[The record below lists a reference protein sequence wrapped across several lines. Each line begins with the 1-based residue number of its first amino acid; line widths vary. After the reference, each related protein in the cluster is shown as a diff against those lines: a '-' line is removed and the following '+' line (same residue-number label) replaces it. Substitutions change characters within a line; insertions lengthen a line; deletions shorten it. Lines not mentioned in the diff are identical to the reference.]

1 MSFSYEIN
9 NCIFIFST
17 KSKIDLQLEVT
28 RYIYTQLKR
37 LNSNGT
43 TVLINCPTVFDGKE
57 SIIKLILG
65 LITIS
70 DTMINA
76 FSLINKII
84 NVKILFCLF
93 KFNLFYIGNE
103 YDTS

>member
-1 MSFSYEIN
+1 ME
-9 NCIFIFST
+9 
-17 KSKIDLQLEVT
+17 LT

-37 LNSNGT
+37 LNTNGSN
-43 TVLINCPTVFDGKE
+43 VLINCPTLLDEKD

-70 DTMINA
+70 DTMATA

-84 NVKILFCLF
+84 NV
-93 KFNLFYIGNE
+93 
-103 YDTS
+103 

>member
-1 MSFSYEIN
+1 MRFNI
-9 NCIFIFST
+9 CIFIFST
-17 KSKIDLQLEVT
+17 KNKIDLQLELT

-43 TVLINCPTVFDGKE
+43 NVLINCPTLFDGKE
-57 SIIKLILG
+57 PIIKLILG

-84 NVKILFCLF
+84 NVKILFVYL
-93 KFNLFYIGNE
+93 NLIFLYRRLI
-103 YDTS
+103 